1 LALADDVLAA
11 SADWL
16 NHLGHRVSLDIA
28 DVVVVETVGTVH
40 LEFGHTASGLAEGDT
55 TPAIVLTPR
64 ARGLVTDTAVPA
76 ICNSDAE
83 SGSSLDVEL
92 GVAAVSTASGVVADS
107 LTDVPT
113 TSVVEGD
120 SVGCESARGSERDS
134 GGKNTGDREH
144 CN

>member
-11 SADWL
+11 STDWL
-16 NHLGHRVSLDIA
+16 NHLGHRVSLDVA

-40 LEFGHTASGLAEGDT
+40 LELGHTASGLAEGNT
-55 TPAIVLTPR
+55 TPAVVLTSR
-64 ARGLVTDTAVPA
+64 TRGLVTDTAVPA
-76 ICNSDAE
+76 ISDGDAE

-92 GVAAVSTASGVVADS
+92 GVAAVSTASRIVANS

-113 TSVVEGD
+113 TSVVEGNG
-120 SVGCESARGSERDS
+120 VRCESARGNERDS

-144 CN
+144 CD